1 MSPPISESKKVAKN
15 SPKLFSRNKIMKQPV
30 VWVTWDQ
37 KHPKIQG
44 FGKVFASKT
53 QSIFSIPY
61 SLHNKWNGM
70 CEIVQLV

>member
-37 KHPKIQG
+37 EHTKIQG
-44 FGKVFASKT
+44 FGKVFASQTESFGLGWYYIK
-53 QSIFSIPY
+53 Y
-61 SLHNKWNGM
+61 SLENLTSDFRK
-70 CEIVQLV
+70 